1 MYPEGLARLVTQKY
15 KSPSKKNYQNLFM
28 HLTNYAVNKK
38 NPNFIYN
45 ESETDDNIGN
55 KRSMTSVLKVIN
67 LSIKKLGTRPE
78 FRVPNMKFMDSLSL
92 ELKFFFFEPRNF

>member
-1 MYPEGLARLVTQKY
+1 MIEGLKFDFRVYVILKSVHPLKLFMYPEGLARLATQKY
-15 KSPSKKNYQNLFM
+15 KSPSKKNYQNLCM

-45 ESETDDNIGN
+45 ESETDDNIGH

-67 LSIKKLGTRPE
+67 L
-78 FRVPNMKFMDSLSL
+78 
-92 ELKFFFFEPRNF
+92 